1 MQKNRNKDD
10 RRQAESNDQHKRC
23 ILETKKETVYN
34 KVYGYRISKRR
45 LRNINNK
52 QQQQDRNRHRKQKRH
67 MQDQSRIKD
76 RQSNDHNQTG
86 QWTYKADQSHSTE
99 KSSDL
104 QQDQERAKDDQSKE
118 KTDLPAKTD
127 DRTDHM
133 YG

>member
-1 MQKNRNKDD
+1 
-10 RRQAESNDQHKRC
+10 
-23 ILETKKETVYN
+23 
-34 KVYGYRISKRR
+34 
-45 LRNINNK
+45 
-52 QQQQDRNRHRKQKRH
+52 